1 MSFLA
6 LSQYTV
12 EYGIA
17 KLRIHID
24 FDVVMAKKTTKKSKT
39 QFAFLSQNFGKI
51 VLALIATGSF
61 AIAFGNEKISKLI
74 PLPSSHGACLEQFYR
89 DVPPLL
95 TKESLKK
102 DSYALCFNDFNVM
115 YSGISKTPLWSAEY
129 LTPDRLSIK
138 IKREDSFHEET
149 RVPLAH
155 RALLADYRGSGYD
168 RGHMAPNGDMNN
180 TAAQHD
186 SFSLANMV
194 PQSPKNNQEVWRKLE
209 EAVRSIVTKQH
220 KDAYVVTGPIFE
232 AKRLK
237 TIGSGVIVPTA
248 VYKAVYLPKQGIIGA
263 YYAPNND
270 SLQVKV
276 VSICYLEEKL
286 GINLFP
292 QLTEQQKRN
301 VYQMPTSAQQVKANK
316 EISYVSWDRQSQC
329 AEEATTASIQAQQQQ
344 FSSGKTQTD
353 DTNLP
358 QIDEETKQALIKQL
372 IDALVQYFLQLLR

>member
-24 FDVVMAKKTTKKSKT
+24 FDLVMAKKTTKKSKT

>member
-1 MSFLA
+1 
-6 LSQYTV
+6 
-12 EYGIA
+12 
-17 KLRIHID
+17 
-24 FDVVMAKKTTKKSKT
+24 MAKKTTKKSKT

-248 VYKAVYLPKQGIIGA
+248 VYKAVYLPKQGIIRA

>member
-1 MSFLA
+1 
-6 LSQYTV
+6 
-12 EYGIA
+12 
-17 KLRIHID
+17 
-24 FDVVMAKKTTKKSKT
+24 MAKKTTKKSKT

-129 LTPDRLSIK
+129 LTPERLSIK

-180 TAAQHD
+180 SAAQHD

-194 PQSPKNNQEVWRKLE
+194 PQAHENNTQVWRKLE
-209 EAVRSIVTKQH
+209 EAVRAIVTKQH
-220 KDAYVVTGPIFE
+220 RDAYIVTGPVFE
-232 AKRLK
+232 GKRLK
-237 TIGSGVIVPTA
+237 TIGQGVIVPTA
-248 VYKAVYLPKQGIIGA
+248 VYKAVYLPKQGISGA

-270 SLQVKV
+270 SQQVKV

-286 GINLFP
+286 GVNLFP

-301 VYQMPTSAQQVKANK
+301 IYQLPVSAQQVKANQD
-316 EISYVSWDRQSQC
+316 ISYSHWDGQSQC
-329 AEEATTASIQAQQQQ
+329 AEEVDTASIQAQQKQ
-344 FSSGKTQTD
+344 FTSEQTQAAESKFTH
-353 DTNLP
+353 
-358 QIDEETKQALIKQL
+358 IDEETKQALIKQL
-372 IDALVQYFLQLLR
+372 VDVLVQYFLQLLR

>member
-1 MSFLA
+1 MSFLV

-24 FDVVMAKKTTKKSKT
+24 FDLVMAKKTTKKSKT

-353 DTNLP
+353 ETNLP

>member
-24 FDVVMAKKTTKKSKT
+24 FDLVMAKKTTKKSKT

-237 TIGSGVIVPTA
+237 TMGSGVIVPTA

>member
-24 FDVVMAKKTTKKSKT
+24 FDLVMAKKTTKKSKT

-74 PLPSSHGACLEQFYR
+74 ALPSSHGACLEQFYR

-180 TAAQHD
+180 TVAQHD

-301 VYQMPTSAQQVKANK
+301 VYQLPTSAQQVKANK

-353 DTNLP
+353 ETNLP